1 MGNIQLNVAENQAE
15 KKVLIADD
23 DEAIVEITSM
33 MLEMAG
39 YKVINTLDGN
49 LVLNLLLEYKPDL
62 LLLDVLM
69 GDVDGRDVCKVIKS
83 REDTRHTPVL
93 IFSASH
99 EIKQSALD
107 AGADGF
113 MEKPFNMSEILGKI
127 KELIV
132 S

>member
-1 MGNIQLNVAENQAE
+1 MGNIRLNVAGNLAD

-39 YKVINTLDGN
+39 YQVINTLDGN
-49 LVLNLLLEYKPDL
+49 LVLDLLLENKPDL

-69 GDVDGRDVCKVIKS
+69 GDVDGRDVCKEVKS
-83 REDTRHTPVL
+83 RPDTCHTPVL

-99 EIKQSALD
+99 EIRQSALD

-113 MEKPFNMSEILGKI
+113 MEKPFNMAEILGKI
-127 KELIV
+127 KDLIL
-132 S
+132 